1 MNRRLVFVLLMVLLS
16 LSILIANTIELEFWT
31 HEDPNRTPLEERFIE
46 EFQEMY
52 PNVVIKRVTQSS
64 TKIQELI
71 LTLSPLI
78 RGRTFS
84 ICQLKMNLLTLQMA
98 ESPLLIMKPQVT
110 KTWRI
115 YWHHSFPE
123 L

>member
-52 PNVVIKRVTQSS
+52 PNVVIKGLHSLQRRYKSS
-64 TKIQELI
+64 Y
-71 LTLSPLI
+71 LTAFAANQ
-78 RGRTFS
+78 RRTFS

-98 ESPLLIMKPQVT
+98 ESPC
-110 KTWRI
+110 
-115 YWHHSFPE
+115 
-123 L
+123 